1 MGFILSGAGIGGL
14 VLAPSI
20 RALLTAIGPRW
31 TLRFMAFLNLVVS
44 LPIAITAS
52 PSRFVGKRK
61 THLDLKLA
69 LKPLFIFS
77 VSGAFL
83 QAGGNGLPL
92 TFISDYSVVVG
103 FSSSFGATLLAVNNG
118 VNSIS
123 RVVTGWAGDK
133 FGRQNTLILTVLWC
147 VLAVVGLWLGS
158 AGKGGDR
165 SMWLAFVVVYGFAS
179 GGYNALFPTVS
190 YDFVLSHNRFP
201 EYLISSDFDHPSQTV
216 AEVFGIQAYSSV
228 IGFLYFVRGCGAMF
242 GSPVGGQIL
251 GESVIGNY
259 FNVIWY
265 DFALFA
271 GATICVMGVRACDA
285 LGKRAWVWKA

>member
-1 MGFILSGAGIGGL
+1 
-14 VLAPSI
+14 
-20 RALLTAIGPRW
+20 
-31 TLRFMAFLNLVVS
+31 MAFLNLVVS

-52 PSRFVGKRK
+52 PSRFIGRRK

-69 LKPLFIFS
+69 LKPLFLFS
-77 VSGAFL
+77 VFGAFL

-123 RVVTGWAGDK
+123 RIATGWAGDR

-190 YDFVLSHNRFP
+190 PSSVLTRTHFVLLLDASN
-201 EYLISSDFDHPSQTV
+201 YLHRPLQKSLAFKPTQV
-216 AEVFGIQAYSSV
+216 
-228 IGFLYFVRGCGAMF
+228 
-242 GSPVGGQIL
+242 
-251 GESVIGNY
+251 
-259 FNVIWY
+259 
-265 DFALFA
+265 
-271 GATICVMGVRACDA
+271 
-285 LGKRAWVWKA
+285 